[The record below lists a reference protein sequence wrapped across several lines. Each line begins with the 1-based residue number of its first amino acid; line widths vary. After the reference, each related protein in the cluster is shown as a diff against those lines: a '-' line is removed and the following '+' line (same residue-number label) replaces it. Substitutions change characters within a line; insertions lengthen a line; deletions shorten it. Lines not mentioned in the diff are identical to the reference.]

1 MKRISVFILIFLG
14 FFFCSAS
21 CNQEK
26 EEWERFYGYTKAD
39 VIGHYE
45 ANPDSSLY
53 EELPTV
59 GVEVYPN
66 AVIDITE
73 YNEDMVNIHIVIPN
87 VWYKNFRGFVALNE
101 NDSNISLGNDSDGS
115 DILMTVYRNK
125 HNQVRLHG
133 RARER
138 HLWHDPVSYDWIIY
152 GFDVIKQPASEN
164 VAE

>member
-1 MKRISVFILIFLG
+1 MKRISVFILISLG

-21 CNQEK
+21 CNKEK
-26 EEWERFYGYTKAD
+26 EEWERVYGYTKAD

-59 GVEVYPN
+59 GVQVYPN
-66 AVIDITE
+66 VVMEITE
-73 YNEDMVNIHIVIPN
+73 YNEDMVNIFIKIPN
-87 VWYKNFRGFVALNE
+87 LWYRNFRGYVALNE
-101 NDSNISLGNDSDGS
+101 DDSDISIGNDFDGS
-115 DILMTVYRNK
+115 DILMTVYHNK
-125 HNQVRLHG
+125 QNQVRLHG

-138 HLWHDPVSYDWIIY
+138 HMWVNPVSYDWIIY

-164 VAE
+164 VAD